1 MICSRARA
9 RGRAVRRR
17 RRPRTRA
24 AERMHALGYQDAA
37 ILDGSL
43 AAREAAGYRVDSG
56 VHVVGEHEARAR
68 LRDCAGI
75 ECAD

>member
-1 MICSRARA
+1 MWCGDGDAPA
-9 RGRAVRRR
+9 A
-17 RRPRTRA
+17 RA

-37 ILDGSL
+37 MVLPPGK
-43 AAREAAGYRVDSG
+43 AGYRVDSG
-56 VHVVGEHEARAR
+56 LHVPGKVFAEVGEHEARAR